1 MTQPPQPST
10 VTMNAYIND
19 YGRAIERQIITGS
32 SHLMDLAN
40 TETLSDYFYHYCA
53 DYKIPVINQ
62 LKLEF
67 IEPGGMQGVDM
78 RTLYIARDLQYQLF
92 TNLPY
97 ISDMETPFLPTSWD
111 EVFLGNTFNVIYI
124 APFQFNIVFI
134 IAGSPAGQAIPQTRF
149 SSEIL
154 DDIFQNLKLGYE
166 LTYKDA
172 HTGMWCQAYNHKGR
186 IHSSESINMRWSY
199 GTGLDCWSTT
209 DINPVICSKN
219 REKLTKLYSPT
230 EMEIEDYNNATSHDE
245 RVGGIGGGY
254 SNYLCLSP
262 APNVA
267 QPGAYITESF
277 DVSLNDI
284 DSAADIII
292 SPIVYVGNIVDAHI
306 APTGMAY
313 LTNCVG
319 NVAKAKFKKPI
330 PGYQSITIYNHDV
343 TYNPETLQSGGH
355 SWVGDYKATETD
367 DTTIVVEV
375 DLEPEP

>member
-1 MTQPPQPST
+1 MPTT
-10 VTMNAYIND
+10 VTMNVYINN
-19 YGRAIERQIITGS
+19 YGTEIRRDIITGS

-67 IEPGGMQGVDM
+67 IEPGGTQSVDM

-134 IAGSPAGQAIPQTRF
+134 DGRPSGHAIPQTIF

-154 DDIFQNLKLGYE
+154 NDIFQNLKLGYE

-172 HTGMWCQAYNHKGR
+172 YTGMVCRVYIHRGR
-186 IHSSESINMRWSY
+186 IHSSESINNQWSY
-199 GTGLDCWSTT
+199 GTGLNCWGTT
-209 DINPVICSKN
+209 RINPVICDKN
-219 REKLTKLYSPT
+219 RDKLTKLYSPT
-230 EMEIEDYNNATSHDE
+230 EREIEDYNNATIHD
-245 RVGGIGGGY
+245 GGIGGGY
-254 SNYLCLSP
+254 SNYLRLRP
-262 APNVA
+262 APNA
-267 QPGAYITESF
+267 AHHGGYITESF
-277 DVSLNDI
+277 DISLNDI

-292 SPIVYVGNIVDAHI
+292 SPIVYVGNIVDALI

-313 LTNCVG
+313 LTNPAG
-319 NVAKAKFKKPI
+319 NVANAKFKKPM

-343 TYNPETLQSGGH
+343 NYNPETLQSGGH
-355 SWVGDYKATETD
+355 SWVGDYKATATD
-367 DTTIVVEV
+367 DTTIVVDVVLEE
-375 DLEPEP
+375 EPE

>member
-1 MTQPPQPST
+1 MPDT

-19 YGRAIERQIITGS
+19 YTREIAREITVGS
-32 SHLMDLAN
+32 SHLMDLTN
-40 TETLSDYFYHYCA
+40 IEPLSNYFYHYCVN
-53 DYKIPVINQ
+53 YKIPIINQ

-67 IEPGGMQGVDM
+67 IEPGGTQGIDM

-134 IAGSPAGQAIPQTRF
+134 DGKPVGKAIPQTRF
-149 SSEIL
+149 SSEIMN
-154 DDIFQNLKLGYE
+154 DIFQNLKLGYE
-166 LTYKDA
+166 LSYKDA
-172 HTGMWCQAYNHKGR
+172 YTGMGCQVYIHKGR
-186 IHSSESINMRWSY
+186 IHSSESINNRWSY
-199 GTGLDCWSTT
+199 GTGLNCWSTI

-230 EMEIEDYNNATSHDE
+230 ESELDDYNNATIHA
-245 RVGGIGGGY
+245 GGIAHERGGY
-254 SNYLCLSP
+254 SNYLCLRP
-262 APNVA
+262 APNVVH
-267 QPGAYITESF
+267 PGDYITASF

-313 LTNCVG
+313 LTNSVG
-319 NVAKAKFKKPI
+319 NVANAKFKKPI
-330 PGYQSITIYNHDV
+330 PGYQSITIYNQDV
-343 TYNPETLQSGGH
+343 NYNPETLQSGGR
-355 SWVGDYKATETD
+355 SWVGDYKATATD
-367 DTTIVVEV
+367 DTTIVVDV
-375 DLEPEP
+375 VLEEEPV

>member
-1 MTQPPQPST
+1 MPST
-10 VTMNAYIND
+10 VTMNAYINNC
-19 YGRAIERQIITGS
+19 GIAIEREIITGS

-62 LKLEF
+62 LKLDF
-67 IEPGGMQGVDM
+67 IEPGGTQSVDM

-134 IAGSPAGQAIPQTRF
+134 IDGRPVGHAIPQTIF

-154 DDIFQNLKLGYE
+154 NDIFQNLKLGYE

-172 HTGMWCQAYNHKGR
+172 YTGMVCQVYKHRGR
-186 IHSSESINMRWSY
+186 IHSSESIDSRWSR
-199 GTGLDCWSTT
+199 GTGLNCWSTT
-209 DINPVICSKN
+209 FIYPVICDKN
-219 REKLTKLYSPT
+219 MDKLTKLYSPT
-230 EMEIEDYNNATSHDE
+230 EREIEDYNNATSHD
-245 RVGGIGGGY
+245 GGIGGGY
-254 SNYLCLSP
+254 SNYLRLRP
-262 APNVA
+262 APD
-267 QPGAYITESF
+267 GAHHGGYITESF

-313 LTNCVG
+313 LTNSVG
-319 NVAKAKFKKPI
+319 NAAKAKFKKPI

-355 SWVGDYKATETD
+355 SWVGDYKATATD
-367 DTTIVVEV
+367 DTTIVVNV
-375 DLEPEP
+375 DLEPEPE

>member
-1 MTQPPQPST
+1 MLPIT

-19 YGRAIERQIITGS
+19 YTREIEREITVGS
-32 SHLMDLAN
+32 SHLMDLTN
-40 TETLSDYFYHYCA
+40 IEPLSNYFYHYCVN
-53 DYKIPVINQ
+53 YKIPIINQ

-67 IEPGGMQGVDM
+67 IEQGGTQGIDM

-134 IAGSPAGQAIPQTRF
+134 DGKPVGKAIPQTRF
-149 SSEIL
+149 SSEIMN
-154 DDIFQNLKLGYE
+154 DIFQNLKLGYE
-166 LTYKDA
+166 LKYKDA
-172 HTGMWCQAYNHKGR
+172 YTGITHQVYIHRGR
-186 IHSSESINMRWSY
+186 IHSSESINNRWSY
-199 GTGLDCWSTT
+199 GTGLNCWSTIG
-209 DINPVICSKN
+209 INPVINSKN

-230 EMEIEDYNNATSHDE
+230 ESELDDYNNATIHA
-245 RVGGIGGGY
+245 GGIGDGY
-254 SNYLCLSP
+254 SNYLCLRP
-262 APNVA
+262 APNVVH
-267 QPGAYITESF
+267 PGDYITASF

-313 LTNCVG
+313 LTNPVG
-319 NVAKAKFKKPI
+319 NVANAKFKKPI
-330 PGYQSITIYNHDV
+330 PGYQSITIYNQDV
-343 TYNPETLQSGGH
+343 NYNPETLQSGGR

-367 DTTIVVEV
+367 DTSIVVDVVLEE
-375 DLEPEP
+375 EPE

>member
-1 MTQPPQPST
+1 MPST
-10 VTMNAYIND
+10 VTMNAYINN
-19 YGRAIERQIITGS
+19 YGREIEREIIIGS

-40 TETLSDYFYHYCA
+40 TETLSNYFYHYCA

-67 IEPGGMQGVDM
+67 IEPGGMQSVDM

-134 IAGSPAGQAIPQTRF
+134 DGLPKGHAIPQTIF

-166 LTYKDA
+166 LKYKDA
-172 HTGMWCQAYNHKGR
+172 YTGMVCKAYKHRGK
-186 IHSSESINMRWSY
+186 IHSSESIDNRWLR
-199 GTGLDCWSTT
+199 GTGLNCWGTT
-209 DINPVICSKN
+209 HINPAICDKN
-219 REKLTKLYSPT
+219 RDKLRKLYSPT
-230 EMEIEDYNNATSHDE
+230 EREIEDYNNATSYLGA
-245 RVGGIGGGY
+245 GGIGSGY
-254 SNYLCLSP
+254 SNYLCLRA
-262 APNVA
+262 APNVVH
-267 QPGAYITESF
+267 PGDYITASF

-313 LTNCVG
+313 LTNPAG
-319 NVAKAKFKKPI
+319 NVANAKFKKPI
-330 PGYQSITIYNHDV
+330 PGYQSITIYNQDV
-343 TYNPETLQSGGH
+343 NYNPETLQSGGR
-355 SWVGDYKATETD
+355 SWVGDYKAAATD
-367 DTTIVVEV
+367 DTTIVVDV
-375 DLEPEP
+375 DLEEEP

>member
-1 MTQPPQPST
+1 MPHT

-19 YGRAIERQIITGS
+19 FTREIGRQITVGS
-32 SHLMDLAN
+32 SHLMDLADI
-40 TETLSDYFYHYCA
+40 EPLSNYFYHYCA
-53 DYKIPVINQ
+53 NYEIPVINQ

-67 IEPGGMQGVDM
+67 IEPGGTQSVDM

-124 APFQFNIVFI
+124 APFQFNIVFVD
-134 IAGSPAGQAIPQTRF
+134 GRPVGKAIPQTRF
-149 SSEIL
+149 SSGIL
-154 DDIFQNLKLGYE
+154 NDIFQNLNLGYE
-166 LTYKDA
+166 LSYKDA
-172 HTGMWCQAYNHKGR
+172 HTGMWCKVYIHKGR
-186 IHSSESINMRWSY
+186 IHSSESINWRWSY
-199 GTGLDCWSTT
+199 GTGLNCWGTIR
-209 DINPVICSKN
+209 INPVICDKN

-230 EMEIEDYNNATSHDE
+230 EREIEDYNNATSHA
-245 RVGGIGGGY
+245 GGIGGGY
-254 SNYLCLSP
+254 SNYLRLRP

-267 QPGAYITESF
+267 QPGDYITASF

-313 LTNCVG
+313 LTNSVG
-319 NVAKAKFKKPI
+319 KVANAKFKKPV
-330 PGYQSITIYNHDV
+330 PGYQSITIYNQDV
-343 TYNPETLQSGGH
+343 NYNPETLQSGGR
-355 SWVGDYKATETD
+355 SWVGDYKATATE
-367 DTTIVVEV
+367 DTTIVVDV
-375 DLEPEP
+375 VLEPEHE

>member
-1 MTQPPQPST
+1 MSDT

-19 YGRAIERQIITGS
+19 YTSKIEREITVGS
-32 SHLMDLAN
+32 SHLMDLTN
-40 TETLSDYFYHYCA
+40 IEPLSNYFYHYCR
-53 DYKIPVINQ
+53 DYKIPIINQ

-67 IEPGGMQGVDM
+67 IEPGGTQGIDM

-134 IAGSPAGQAIPQTRF
+134 DGIPVGTAAPQTTF
-149 SSEIL
+149 SSNKIL
-154 DDIFQNLKLGYE
+154 NDIFQNLNLGYE
-166 LTYKDA
+166 LSYKDA
-172 HTGMWCQAYNHKGR
+172 YTGMWCKVYIHKGR
-186 IHSSESINMRWSY
+186 IDSSESINSQWSS
-199 GTGLDCWSTT
+199 GTGPNCWSTI
-209 DINPVICSKN
+209 DINPVINSKN

-230 EMEIEDYNNATSHDE
+230 QSEIDAYNNATSHA
-245 RVGGIGGGY
+245 GGIGGGY

-262 APNVA
+262 APDVVHH
-267 QPGAYITESF
+267 GGYITESF

-313 LTNCVG
+313 LTNSVG
-319 NVAKAKFKKPI
+319 KAANAKFKKPV
-330 PGYQSITIYNHDV
+330 PGYQSITIYNLDV
-343 TYNPETLQSGGH
+343 NYNPETLQSGGR
-355 SWVGDYKATETD
+355 SWVGDYKATATD
-367 DTTIVVEV
+367 DTTIVVDVVLEE
-375 DLEPEP
+375 EPE

>member
-1 MTQPPQPST
+1 MPST
-10 VTMNAYIND
+10 VTMNAYINN
-19 YGRAIERQIITGS
+19 YGREIEREIIIGS

-40 TETLSDYFYHYCA
+40 TETLSNYFYHYCA

-67 IEPGGMQGVDM
+67 IEPGGTQSVDM

-97 ISDMETPFLPTSWD
+97 ISDMETPFLPTSWG
-111 EVFLGNTFNVIYI
+111 EVFHGNTFNVIYI

-134 IAGSPAGQAIPQTRF
+134 DGRPVGHAIPQTIF
-149 SSEIL
+149 SGEIL
-154 DDIFQNLKLGYE
+154 NDIFQNLKLGYE

-172 HTGMWCQAYNHKGR
+172 YTGMVCQVYIHRGR
-186 IHSSESINMRWSY
+186 IHSSESIHNQWSR
-199 GTGLDCWSTT
+199 GTGLNCWGTT

-219 REKLTKLYSPT
+219 REKLTTLYSPT
-230 EMEIEDYNNATSHDE
+230 EREIEEYKNATIYLGAE
-245 RVGGIGGGY
+245 GIGSGY
-254 SNYLCLSP
+254 SNYLRLRP
-262 APNVA
+262 APNA
-267 QPGAYITESF
+267 AHHGGYITESF
-277 DVSLNDI
+277 DVSLNDV

-313 LTNCVG
+313 LTNPVG

-330 PGYQSITIYNHDV
+330 PGYQSITIYNQDV
-343 TYNPETLQSGGH
+343 TYNPETLQSGGR
-355 SWVGDYKATETD
+355 SWVGDYKATATD
-367 DTTIVVEV
+367 DTTIVVDV
-375 DLEPEP
+375 DLEEEP

>member
-1 MTQPPQPST
+1 MPST
-10 VTMNAYIND
+10 VTMNAYINNCGIAI
-19 YGRAIERQIITGS
+19 GREIITGAS
-32 SHLMDLAN
+32 NFMDLTN

-53 DYKIPVINQ
+53 RYDIPVINQ

-67 IEPGGMQGVDM
+67 IEPGGTQSVDM

-124 APFQFNIVFI
+124 VPFQFNIVFI
-134 IAGSPAGQAIPQTRF
+134 DGRPSGHAIPQTIF

-154 DDIFQNLKLGYE
+154 NDIFQNLKLGYE

-172 HTGMWCQAYNHKGR
+172 YTGMVCQVYIHRGR
-186 IHSSESINMRWSY
+186 IHSSESIHNRWLR
-199 GTGLDCWSTT
+199 GTGIDCWGAT

-219 REKLTKLYSPT
+219 REKLTTLYSPT
-230 EMEIEDYNNATSHDE
+230 EREIEDYNNALMAIGLA
-245 RVGGIGGGY
+245 GGIGSGY

-262 APNVA
+262 APNVVHD
-267 QPGAYITESF
+267 YITASF

-313 LTNCVG
+313 LTNSVG
-319 NVAKAKFKKPI
+319 NAAKAKFKKPI

-343 TYNPETLQSGGH
+343 TYNPETLQSGGR
-355 SWVGDYKATETD
+355 SWVGDYKATATD
-367 DTTIVVEV
+367 DTTIVVDV